1 MLYSTEQMGSK
12 SFANK
17 QHALKEIGPIWK
29 SLPESERNHWEEKAE
44 IENEKRAEANR
55 PAILEALKNDDILA
69 LTNHEFKK
77 YKPNQQFIYLN
88 ALSVLRLN
96 ITRKILNEI
105 KNDK

>member
-1 MLYSTEQMGSK
+1 MGSG

-17 QHALKEIGPIWK
+17 QYALKEIAPIWN
-29 SLPESERNHWEEKAE
+29 SMPESERNHWEEKAE
-44 IENEKRAEANR
+44 MENEKRIDANR

-69 LTNHEFKK
+69 LTSHEFRK

-96 ITRKILNEI
+96 ITRKVLNEI